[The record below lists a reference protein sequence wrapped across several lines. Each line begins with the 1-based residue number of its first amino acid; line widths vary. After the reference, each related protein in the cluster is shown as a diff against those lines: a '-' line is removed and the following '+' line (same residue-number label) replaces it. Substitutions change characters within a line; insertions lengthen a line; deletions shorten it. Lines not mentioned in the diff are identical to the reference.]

1 MALQALLASSHLL
14 HEIQKNAA
22 NHGVIVDGAH
32 IDIPK
37 MMAQKDKAVTGL
49 TKGVE
54 GLFKKNKVLQYFNNA
69 ACAADHLDLD
79 TVRAHN
85 VGPSEFVCQLH
96 IAVQVAY
103 VKGWGRLKRVDEVE
117 VALLDGGSTIL
128 KAKNIIIATGSEVA
142 PLPGIEIDEER

>member
-1 MALQALLASSHLL
+1 MCMALQALLASSHLL

-54 GLFKKNKVLQYFNNA
+54 GLFKKNKVPQYFNNA
-69 ACAADHLDLD
+69 ACVAHHLELD
-79 TVRAHN
+79 TVHMPTMSNRPHLCA
-85 VGPSEFVCQLH
+85 S
-96 IAVQVAY
+96 
-103 VKGWGRLKRVDEVE
+103 
-117 VALLDGGSTIL
+117 
-128 KAKNIIIATGSEVA
+128 
-142 PLPGIEIDEER
+142 

>member
-1 MALQALLASSHLL
+1 MTSLLCVALQALLASSHLL

-54 GLFKKNKVLQYFNNA
+54 GLFKKNKVLHHITIMQLA
-69 ACAADHLDLD
+69 AYH
-79 TVRAHN
+79 
-85 VGPSEFVCQLH
+85 
-96 IAVQVAY
+96 
-103 VKGWGRLKRVDEVE
+103 
-117 VALLDGGSTIL
+117 
-128 KAKNIIIATGSEVA
+128 
-142 PLPGIEIDEER
+142 

>member
-1 MALQALLASSHLL
+1 MCMALQALLASSHLL

-54 GLFKKNKVLQYFNNA
+54 GLFKKNKVLQYSNKA
-69 ACAADHLDLD
+69 ARAADHLDLD
-79 TVRAHN
+79 TVRMPPMSDWPTCVSCMLRCRSHM
-85 VGPSEFVCQLH
+85 
-96 IAVQVAY
+96 
-103 VKGWGRLKRVDEVE
+103 
-117 VALLDGGSTIL
+117 
-128 KAKNIIIATGSEVA
+128 
-142 PLPGIEIDEER
+142 